1 MGSEM
6 CIRDSIIFTLFSL
19 ITSPVVVDAES
30 LASPQFET
38 RTQNFDPYDQRDS
51 STTAINSDV
60 DAEIESDSV
69 VFNLWSSIT
78 EVIKVI
84 FQKNL

>member
-1 MGSEM
+1 MR
-6 CIRDSIIFTLFSL
+6 IIIFTLFSL

-38 RTQNFDPYDQRDS
+38 RTQSFDPYDHRDS
-51 STTAINSDV
+51 TATAINSDV
-60 DAEIESDSV
+60 DAEIGSDSL

-78 EVIKVI
+78 EIIKVI
-84 FQKNL
+84 FQKKF

>member
-1 MGSEM
+1 MR
-6 CIRDSIIFTLFSL
+6 IIIFTLFSL

-38 RTQNFDPYDQRDS
+38 RTQSFYPYDHRDS
-51 STTAINSDV
+51 TATATNSDV

-78 EVIKVI
+78 EIIKVI
-84 FQKNL
+84 FQKNF

>member
-1 MGSEM
+1 MR
-6 CIRDSIIFTLFSL
+6 IIIFTLFSL

-38 RTQNFDPYDQRDS
+38 RTQSFDLYDQRYS

-60 DAEIESDSV
+60 DVEIGSDSLV
-69 VFNLWSSIT
+69 SNLWSSIT
-78 EVIKVI
+78 EIIKFI
-84 FQKNL
+84 FQKKF